1 MTHERLDV
9 GVAKRIGA
17 YSDAIVVA
25 PDARWLHSAGT
36 PGMAPDGTT
45 PEGITAQAEQAWK
58 NVLAMLDQAGMTAHD
73 LVKFTQTLVREAD
86 IKPYVAVRSKYLGDA
101 RPASMLVIVPALVRP
116 EFLVEI
122 EVVAAKATG

>member
-1 MTHERLDV
+1 MEHQRIDV
-9 GVAKRIGA
+9 GVARRIGA
-17 YSDAIVVA
+17 YSDAIVA
-25 PDARWLHSAGT
+25 PPNARWLYSAGT

-58 NVLAMLDQAGMTAHD
+58 NVLAMLDQAGMTVHD
-73 LVKFTQTLVREAD
+73 LVKVTHTLVREAD
-86 IKPYVAVRSKYLGDA
+86 IKPYVAVRSKHLGDA
-101 RPASMLVIVPALVRP
+101 RPASMLVIVPTLVRP

>member
-1 MTHERLDV
+1 MAHQQIDV

-17 YSDAIVVA
+17 YSDAVVVE
-25 PDARWLHSAGT
+25 PNARWLMSAGT
-36 PGMAPDGTT
+36 PGIAPDGTT

-58 NVLAMLDQAGMTAHD
+58 NVIAMLEQAGMTVHD
-73 LVKFTQTLVREAD
+73 LVKVTHTLVREED
-86 IKPYVAVRSKYLGDA
+86 VKPYVAVRARYLGDA

-122 EVVAAKATG
+122 EICAAKAVR